1 MKKIITYGT
10 YDLLTAGHVE
20 HFRDA
25 KAMGDYLIVGVST
38 DEFNAIK
45 HKSSYLTYEER
56 KFIVESIKYVDE
68 VIPEE
73 HWDQK
78 PGDIKK
84 YGIDIVAMGSDWEG
98 DERFEKLR
106 EFCDVQYT
114 HRSGKYSS
122 TNFRKHV
129 DEYTY
134 DKKDEQHNDDEFTQ
148 LAIKDMNL
156 IASVQYKGY
165 EKDIAKLKKLVNKWV
180 DINVVS
186 MINDQGEVPLEESPM
201 DELLK
206 IEESINKKVKKH
218 MEETQKEDK

>member
-1 MKKIITYGT
+1 MKKVITYGT

-78 PGDIKK
+78 PDDIKK

-106 EFCDVQYT
+106 EYCDVRYT
-114 HRSGKYSS
+114 YRSGKYSS

-129 DEYTY
+129 DKYTN
-134 DKKDEQHNDDEFTQ
+134 DKEEKNKSDEFTE
-148 LAIKDMNL
+148 LAMKDIAL
-156 IASVQYKGY
+156 ISNVKYAGY
-165 EKDIAKLKKLVNKWV
+165 EKDIEKLKKLVNKWV
-180 DINVVS
+180 DTNIVRLINE
-186 MINDQGEVPLEESPM
+186 NDEPSLEESPM
-201 DELLK
+201 QELLK
-206 IEESINKKVKKH
+206 IEDSINKKVKKH
-218 MEETQKEDK
+218 LEKNSN

>member
-1 MKKIITYGT
+1 METLAEFVQNKREKIGLSTIGLA
-10 YDLLTAGHVE
+10 DRAGIP
-20 HFRDA
+20 
-25 KAMGDYLIVGVST
+25 LS
-38 DEFNAIK
+38 
-45 HKSSYLTYEER
+45 
-56 KFIVESIKYVDE
+56 FIEDVESGKELFLSVNQR
-68 VIPEE
+68 
-73 HWDQK
+73 QK
-78 PGDIKK
+78 LARVLKCSPNDIKK

-134 DKKDEQHNDDEFTQ
+134 DKKDEKVNDDEFTQ

-156 IASVQYKGY
+156 IASVKYDGY
-165 EKDIAKLKKLVNKWV
+165 EKDITKLKKLVNKWV
-180 DINVVS
+180 DTNIVS

-218 MEETQKEDK
+218 LEQNQK

>member
-1 MKKIITYGT
+1 MKKVITYGT

-78 PGDIKK
+78 PNDIKK

-122 TNFRKHV
+122 TNVRKHV

-134 DKKDEQHNDDEFTQ
+134 DKKDDNNEDEFTQ

-156 IASVQYKGY
+156 IANVQYAGY
-165 EKDIAKLKKLVNKWV
+165 EKDIEKLKKLVNKWV
-180 DINVVS
+180 DTKIVN
-186 MINDQGEVPLEESPM
+186 MINNQGEVSLEESPM

-206 IEESINKKVKKH
+206 IEDSINKKVKKH
-218 MEETQKEDK
+218 LDKTKKES

>member
-1 MKKIITYGT
+1 MKKVITYGT

-78 PGDIKK
+78 PNDIKK

-156 IASVQYKGY
+156 IANVKYDGY

-180 DINVVS
+180 DTNIVS
-186 MINDQGEVPLEESPM
+186 MINDEGEVPLEESPM
-201 DELLK
+201 TELLK
-206 IEESINKKVKKH
+206 IEDAINKKVKKH
-218 MEETQKEDK
+218 LEETKKDNK

>member
-1 MKKIITYGT
+1 MKKVITYGT

-45 HKSSYLTYEER
+45 HKSSYLTFEER

-78 PGDIKK
+78 PNDIKK

-106 EFCDVQYT
+106 EYCDVQYT

-134 DKKDEQHNDDEFTQ
+134 DKKDDQHNDDEFTQ

-156 IASVQYKGY
+156 IASVKYDGY

-180 DINVVS
+180 DTNIVS
-186 MINDQGEVPLEESPM
+186 IINDQGEVPLEESPM

-206 IEESINKKVKKH
+206 IEDAINKKVKKH
-218 MEETQKEDK
+218 MEQNKKEGK

>member
-1 MKKIITYGT
+1 MKKVITYGT

-38 DEFNAIK
+38 DEFNKIK
-45 HKSSYLTYEER
+45 NKSSYLSFEER

-78 PGDIKK
+78 VEDIKK
-84 YGIDIVAMGSDWEG
+84 YGISIVAMGSDWEG

-106 EFCDVQYT
+106 EFCDVRYT

-129 DEYTY
+129 DKYTSEKTDIESIPTTTLSS
-134 DKKDEQHNDDEFTQ
+134 DKDSQN
-148 LAIKDMNL
+148 
-156 IASVQYKGY
+156 
-165 EKDIAKLKKLVNKWV
+165 EKDSVMFANLDDPLTLKRLTILN
-180 DINVVS
+180 
-186 MINDQGEVPLEESPM
+186 
-201 DELLK
+201 LLK
-206 IEESINKKVKKH
+206 EVKK
-218 MEETQKEDK
+218 ECEKVTETKVYEYKNEIYNQPIGKYLINNNAKQ

>member
-1 MKKIITYGT
+1 MKKVITYGT

-78 PGDIKK
+78 PNDIKK

-106 EFCDVQYT
+106 EYCDVQYT

-134 DKKDEQHNDDEFTQ
+134 DKKDDQHNDDEFTQ

-156 IASVQYKGY
+156 IASVKYDGY

-180 DINVVS
+180 DTNIVS

-206 IEESINKKVKKH
+206 IEDSINKKVKKH
-218 MEETQKEDK
+218 MEQNKIEDK

>member
-1 MKKIITYGT
+1 MKKVITYGT

-78 PGDIKK
+78 PNDIKK

-106 EFCDVQYT
+106 EFCDVKYT
-114 HRSGKYSS
+114 YRSGKYSS

-134 DKKDEQHNDDEFTQ
+134 DKKDDKANDDEFTQ

-156 IASVQYKGY
+156 IASVKYNGY
-165 EKDIAKLKKLVNKWV
+165 EKDIAKLKKLVDKWV
-180 DINVVS
+180 DTNIVS
-186 MINDQGEVPLEESPM
+186 MINNQGEVPLEESPM

-218 MEETQKEDK
+218 MEQNQKEDK